1 MDHPLRRASRSNHF
15 LSVCPLFAVR
25 DADGTKVCATNCP
38 GANASAAGMNLDGL
52 SMYVST
58 TAACGQVG
66 TDTQLHLAQWGSRVF
81 GRYAG
86 GAIKRGFLVGR
97 LAGAQLAFRYTQL
110 EASGEI
116 HGGCSRGEVQR
127 RSDGRIRIVEHFVW
141 RTRAGSGVN
150 VFDEIGVR
158 ASARDSTDAAPSG

>member
-1 MDHPLRRASRSNHF
+1 
-15 LSVCPLFAVR
+15 
-25 DADGTKVCATNCP
+25 
-38 GANASAAGMNLDGL
+38 MNLDGL
-52 SMYVST
+52 STYVST

-66 TDTQLHLAQWGSRVF
+66 ADAQLHLAQQGSRVF

-86 GAIKRGFLVGR
+86 GAIKRGVLVGR
-97 LAGAQLAFRYTQL
+97 LAGTEVAFRYTQV

-127 RSDGRIRIVEHFVW
+127 RSDGRIRIVEHFVG

-150 VFDEIGVR
+150 VFHEIGVR
-158 ASARDSTDAAPSG
+158 GSARDGTDAALSG